1 MPKPFRLPSPEQQT
15 LLKQVQVRLADAS
28 ELPRCQELLSA
39 HHYLGAIEAV
49 GERMFYVG
57 VDRQDRWL
65 AILVFCSAAKHLR
78 HRDRWIGWSEEQR
91 RRRLA
96 LIANNARFLIL
107 PEVQAP
113 NLASRLMRLTLD
125 RISKDWQARYG
136 HGLLVAESFVDP
148 QRFRGTA
155 YRAGGWL
162 ELGPTAGFSRCA
174 RDYYVEHDQPK
185 ALFVRELEKGAC
197 AQLRAESLPAAHAVV
212 EEKVGPRPTQS
223 VWELR
228 SLVDHFRGVSD
239 HRSHYQSYPL
249 RALLT
254 IIACAHFC
262 GAPRGPT
269 DLAAFA
275 QRLTRA
281 QRRALGIRRGKDGD
295 YPTPSHPTFSR
306 ALHKLNPLEVEQA
319 LVAFQSQQR
328 GPPPKE
334 EFVAIDGKQPSH
346 SGGQHLLTAMSLPG
360 QHYMA
365 SRPVDEKTNEIPVA
379 QQLIP
384 ELDLE
389 GRLVAL
395 DALHTQTR
403 TARVLAQEAG
413 ADYLLTVKGNQET
426 LQQTLKT
433 LFTATPAAFSP
444 SAFGEEH
451 RPLDGE
457 KSRAT

>member
-1 MPKPFRLPSPEQQT
+1 M
-15 LLKQVQVRLADAS
+15 LLNCPDARS
-28 ELPRCQELLSA
+28 CSSA
-39 HHYLGAIEAV
+39 HHYLGAIDAV
-49 GERMFYVG
+49 GERMFYVAI
-57 VDRQDRWL
+57 DRQDRWL

-107 PEVQAP
+107 PGVEAP
-113 NLASRLMRLTLD
+113 NLASRVMRLTLD
-125 RISKDWQARYG
+125 RICADWQKRYA
-136 HGLLVAESFVDP
+136 HGLLVVESFVDP

-155 YRAGGWL
+155 YRAGGWT
-162 ELGPTAGFSRCA
+162 ELGPTAGFARCA

-197 AQLRAESLPAAHAVV
+197 AQLRAESLPEAHAGV
-212 EEKVGPRPTQS
+212 EDKVGPRPTQS
-223 VWELR
+223 VRELR
-228 SLVDHFRGVSD
+228 SLVDHFRGVRD
-239 HRSHYQSYPL
+239 FRVRYKNYPL
-249 RALLT
+249 RSLLA

-262 GAPRGPT
+262 GAPHGPT

-281 QRRALGIRRGKDGD
+281 QRRALGIRRGKNRD

-319 LVAFQSQQR
+319 MVAFQSQQR

-334 EFVAIDGKQPSH
+334 ELTAIDGKQLSH
-346 SGGQHLLTAMSLPG
+346 SGGRQLLTAVSLPG
-360 QHYMA
+360 QHYLA

-379 QQLIP
+379 QELIAK
-384 ELDLE
+384 LDLE

-413 ADYLLTVKGNQET
+413 ADYLLTVKGNQQTLRQT
-426 LQQTLKT
+426 LQT

-451 RPLDGE
+451 GPLDRE